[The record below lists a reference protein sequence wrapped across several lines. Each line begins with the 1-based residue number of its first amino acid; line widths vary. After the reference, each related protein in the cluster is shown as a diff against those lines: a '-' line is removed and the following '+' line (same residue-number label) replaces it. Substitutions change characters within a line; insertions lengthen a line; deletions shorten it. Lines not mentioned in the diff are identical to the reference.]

1 MYKLLVFVIITGFIL
16 QTGCGWTSYNF
27 SYLKEKPAVCNAR
40 YYESRGIDSR
50 IFGNWKLTERREL
63 RGICD
68 GPSYTIITTELELQS
83 DETFD
88 FRKMADA
95 QTGPWSYFN
104 EKFLISSEALVLN
117 LRYKGKPYRD
127 IYAYKVTGNELT
139 LERTVYDTIPA
150 VKLPPLQPGKMY
162 LSN

>member
-1 MYKLLVFVIITGFIL
+1 MYKLLKPGIMMVCIL
-16 QTGCGWTSYNF
+16 QAGCGWTSYNF
-27 SYLKEKPAVCNAR
+27 SYLKKKPAVSNAR

-95 QTGPWSYFN
+95 PTGPWSYFN

-127 IYAYKVTGNELT
+127 IYAYKVTGNELA
-139 LERTVYDTIPA
+139 LERTAYDTIPG
-150 VKLPPLQPGKMY
+150 VKLPPSSAGQNVFK
-162 LSN
+162 